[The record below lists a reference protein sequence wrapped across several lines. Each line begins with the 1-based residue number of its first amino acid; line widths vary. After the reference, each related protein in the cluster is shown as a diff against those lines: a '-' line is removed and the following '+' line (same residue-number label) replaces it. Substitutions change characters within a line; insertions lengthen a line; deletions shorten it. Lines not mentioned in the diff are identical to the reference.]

1 MAHERMAGRRRFY
14 KVVDVRKVTE
24 GEEGKD
30 SVDSPISMGVDGMD
44 SASGVIS
51 RPSVETE
58 GNRQDAACFGERFKG
73 TYRIHNLNRVVKL
86 KTC

>member
-1 MAHERMAGRRRFY
+1 MAARSFIPGNKFFFDWFRMAQ
-14 KVVDVRKVTE
+14 E
-24 GEEGKD
+24 EEGKD

-58 GNRQDAACFGERFKG
+58 GNRQDAASFGERFKG